1 LPESLPKREVFYVF
15 LSACVSVARVSDMP
29 IPSSDIDFA
38 TLSEKSFEEDSVGFY
53 TTDFEDFINVSDV
66 SEEALFQVIEV
77 SLKDVGYTVK
87 QSSQAKGVMIGESA
101 SVSMTEYASVT
112 GVYVKQHQGE
122 FQVYVR
128 TKLTHSITP
137 SWATKYDIAKAVT
150 GKICEN
156 LKTCDQ

>member
-1 LPESLPKREVFYVF
+1 MFRFAVILFSTVF

-29 IPSSDIDFA
+29 ASSSDIDFV
-38 TLSEKSFEEDSVGFY
+38 TLSEKSFEENSVGLY

-66 SEEALFQVIEV
+66 SEEALFQAIEA

-87 QSSQAKGVMIGESA
+87 QSSREKGVIIGENGT
-101 SVSMTEYASVT
+101 VGMTEYASVS
-112 GVYVKQHQGE
+112 GVYVKPQQE
-122 FQVYVR
+122 AFQVYVR

-137 SWATKYDIAKAVT
+137 GWATKYDIAKTVT

-156 LKTCDQ
+156 LKACDQ